1 MHPND
6 MLTLLPGTDLVT
18 PTTSEAAAAKELSR
32 TLAAH
37 VGESGDLRLR
47 MTDAAA
53 GKDLVLSPP
62 VTRLLLGILAEMGRG
77 NAVALSPVQ
86 AELTSGEA
94 ADLLNASQPYVSKLL
109 DEGIIPSRQVGTHR
123 RVMLADV
130 LAYKKELS
138 AKRHVAL
145 EAMSALDQELGLY

>member
-1 MHPND
+1 